1 MYDPET
7 FALNAAN
14 ILLGALA
21 LLSVAAVAY
30 GVLHDMVMGAKRRAR

>member
-14 ILLGALA
+14 ILLGVLA
-21 LLSVAAVAY
+21 LLSIAAVAY
-30 GVLHDMVMGAKRRAR
+30 GVLHDMITKRRAR